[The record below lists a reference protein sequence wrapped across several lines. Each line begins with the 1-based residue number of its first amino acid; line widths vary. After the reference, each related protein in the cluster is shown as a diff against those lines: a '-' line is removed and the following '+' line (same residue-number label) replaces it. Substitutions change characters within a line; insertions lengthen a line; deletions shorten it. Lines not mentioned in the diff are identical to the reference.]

1 MLRKS
6 ILRWELRNR
15 SFREYGYILCFTY
28 CFTVVRVVK
37 LLLHPFKATFLA
49 AGSAGV
55 LSDAVSNA
63 KKHTNLGLINFEVV
77 LRSVFTFCF
86 LEVTA

>member
-1 MLRKS
+1 MFYVLFYGRQGSYTALRP
-6 ILRWELRNR
+6 
-15 SFREYGYILCFTY
+15 C
-28 CFTVVRVVK
+28 
-37 LLLHPFKATFLA
+37 KATFLA
-49 AGSAGV
+49 AGSAGL
-55 LSDAVSNA
+55 LSDAVSNT